1 MGVVSDKMVSSRLLI
16 FFIFTF
22 SMMTI
27 TLWTLMGTYE
37 WQVFASDSSAVH
49 GSFFPRGV
57 CVITKRDVLYDVK
70 GLGMYAREGSAKI

>member
-1 MGVVSDKMVSSRLLI
+1 
-16 FFIFTF
+16 
-22 SMMTI
+22 
-27 TLWTLMGTYE
+27 MGTYE